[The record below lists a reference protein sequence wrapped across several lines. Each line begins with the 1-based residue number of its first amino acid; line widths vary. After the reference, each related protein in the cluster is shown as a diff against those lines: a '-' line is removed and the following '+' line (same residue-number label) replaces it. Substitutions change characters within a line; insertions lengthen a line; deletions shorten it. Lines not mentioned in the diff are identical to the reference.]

1 MYVVFARKYR
11 PQSFEDV
18 VGQQHVARTLQ
29 NAVRNDRVAHAYLFC
44 GSRGVGKTTMAR
56 ILAKALNCKDGP
68 TPDPC
73 GECDSCRRISTGD
86 DVDVLEIDGASN
98 NSVDEVRE
106 LRQNV
111 RLAPA
116 HSRFKIYYIDE
127 VHMLSNSAFNAL
139 LKTLEEPPSHVK
151 FIFSTTDPQ
160 KMPETVKSRCQRFDF
175 RRIRDA
181 DIIAWLSDICEKE
194 GLDVPE
200 EGLAA
205 VARSARGGMRDA
217 LGALDQLAAYGDEHT
232 LDDVLLVLG
241 AVDGRLLGQVVDALA
256 EEDVAGALRLVNE
269 SLTGGT
275 DLEDFCD
282 QLCQYL
288 RDVLVAGYCGADDPM
303 LAGATAD
310 GEMLAEQAR
319 RFTADQIT
327 YMIQVL
333 REAKQRARRDT
344 TGRIALELAI
354 IKLARIGDLVP
365 LEQLAE
371 AAAAPRAD
379 NSASGRGAS
388 RGSGKASRGSGRSSG
403 GASASGGGGGA
414 GSRISSIRER
424 LKNGGR
430 KNRKGPQASGGGPS
444 GGPSGTATAAR
455 PATKDVKKNANPR
468 AQRTDAGPQAAPEA
482 GPRVREAGPA
492 RADGKTPDGLDEMTY
507 RQIVNTAD
515 DPLKARE
522 ALEQAPLR
530 RAFLE
535 ARQALG
541 IEPVKMQFVQ
551 PEEDEAALEADED
564 MDEME
569 DLD

>member
-11 PQSFEDV
+11 PQTFEDV

-56 ILAKALNCKDGP
+56 ILAKALNCDEGP

-73 GECDSCRRISTGD
+73 CECDSCRRIATGD

-175 RRIRDA
+175 RRISDRD
-181 DIIAWLSDICEKE
+181 IVQWLSDICEKE

-217 LGALDQLAAYGDEHT
+217 LGALDQLAAYGDEHD
-232 LDDVLLVLG
+232 LDDVLRVLG
-241 AVDGRLLGQVVDALA
+241 AVDGRLLGEVVDALA
-256 EEDVAGALRLVNE
+256 DEDVAGALRLVNE

-275 DLEDFCD
+275 DVEDFAD
-282 QLCQYL
+282 QLSQYL
-288 RDVLVAGYCGADDPM
+288 RDVLVAGYCGPDDPM
-303 LAGATAD
+303 LAGSTAA
-310 GEMLAEQAR
+310 GEKLAEQAR

-333 REAKQRARRDT
+333 REAKLRARRDT
-344 TGRIALELAI
+344 TGRIALELAV
-354 IKLARIGDLVP
+354 IKLGRLRDLVP
-365 LEQLAE
+365 LEELAD
-371 AAAAPRAD
+371 AVAGSNGP
-379 NSASGRGAS
+379 SGAS
-388 RGSGKASRGSGRSSG
+388 SAAGGSSG
-403 GASASGGGGGA
+403 GGSRASNPRPAGGSGNA
-414 GSRISSIRER
+414 KSRISRMREG
-424 LKNGGR
+424 LKNS
-430 KNRKGPQASGGGPS
+430 KRKGNSRGPRASAASSSGSNGSGSAPKGRTPQGHSSGG
-444 GGPSGTATAAR
+444 TN
-455 PATKDVKKNANPR
+455 VKKNADR
-468 AQRTDAGPQAAPEA
+468 AQQQEAPPAPAGEVPE
-482 GPRVREAGPA
+482 
-492 RADGKTPDGLDEMTY
+492 GLDEVTY
-507 RQIVNTAD
+507 RQIVSMAD
-515 DPLKARE
+515 DPLRARE
-522 ALEQAPLR
+522 ALKQAPLR
-530 RAFLE
+530 RAFVE
-535 ARQALG
+535 ARKTLG
-541 IEPVKMQFVQ
+541 VEPVKMQFR
-551 PEEDEAALEADED
+551 PEEEPDESDEDLTDDAEADDED
-564 MDEME
+564 VSGEGVVGE
-569 DLD
+569 D